1 MDKAGIESVIQIY
14 FDSSYEL
21 DKYIALEEFH
31 PDANI
36 YSVGESGSLMV
47 MTVEAFVGIF
57 DQLESPKSARQP
69 REDKIISVDFTGEN
83 TAVARVALRIAETRF
98 TDILCFALIDGRW
111 RIISKTASGVSI

>member
-21 DKYIALEEFH
+21 DKDKAWEVFH

-57 DQLESPKSARQP
+57 DQLESHVSHGRIRLYPLILPEKIP
-69 REDKIISVDFTGEN
+69 LWREW
-83 TAVARVALRIAETRF
+83 RCALRKPGLPIF
-98 TDILCFALIDGRW
+98 CVLP
-111 RIISKTASGVSI
+111 